1 MPRIPALECGLY
13 DARMVTASTTR
24 DLLSSLL
31 PFLLLFAFWFFLM
44 KRVRG
49 RPAPG
54 QEALLEKLDEI
65 RDEIRRLRKTLE
77 ENYPGR

>member
-1 MPRIPALECGLY
+1 MIG
-13 DARMVTASTTR
+13 STR
-24 DLLSSLL
+24 SVWLGSLV

-44 KRVRG
+44 KRLRG
-49 RPAPG
+49 KSAPG

-77 ENYPGR
+77 ENASDR